1 MSEAV
6 GCDELTTLL
15 RAPLGIEA
23 VEGETPWPPGNDDPE
38 TLIYDV
44 ASEFVESLTPRQS
57 AALLMSEGLYTIACD
72 YNLQRYILWPLY
84 KDATPIEEPFRPY
97 FDLWR
102 GGAGFRFIDEKA
114 VRVYVPEGKM
124 LP

>member
-1 MSEAV
+1 M
-6 GCDELTTLL
+6 G
-15 RAPLGIEA
+15 
-23 VEGETPWPPGNDDPE
+23 
-38 TLIYDV
+38 
-44 ASEFVESLTPRQS
+44 
-57 AALLMSEGLYTIACD
+57 EGLYTIACD
-72 YNLQRYILWPLY
+72 YNLQRHILWPLY

-102 GGAGFRFIDEKA
+102 HGAGFRFIDEQA